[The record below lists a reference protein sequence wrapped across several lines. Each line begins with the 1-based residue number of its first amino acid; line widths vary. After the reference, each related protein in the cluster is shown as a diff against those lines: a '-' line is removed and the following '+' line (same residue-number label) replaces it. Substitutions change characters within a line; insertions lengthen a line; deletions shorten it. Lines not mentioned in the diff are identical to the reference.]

1 MKVKFTWTK
10 DHFGDFTTRDLIKD
24 KIYEV
29 QSIEHDWYR
38 IIDESEEDYMY
49 PPQLFE
55 IVESD
60 PPAPVLM

>member
-1 MKVKFTWTK
+1 MKVKFTWGQEK
-10 DHFGDFTTRDLIKD
+10 FGDFTTCDLIKD

-29 QSIEHDWYR
+29 QSIEHEWYR
-38 IIDESEEDYMY
+38 IIDESEEDYIY

-55 IVESD
+55 VVEAE